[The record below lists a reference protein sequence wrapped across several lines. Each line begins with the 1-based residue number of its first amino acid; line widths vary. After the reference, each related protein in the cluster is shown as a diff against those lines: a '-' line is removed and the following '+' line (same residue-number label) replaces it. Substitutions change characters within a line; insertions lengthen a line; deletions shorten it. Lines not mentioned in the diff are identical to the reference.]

1 MHQVGMIAYFYRLCS
16 FSVHAIK
23 MGEKVTSVFEHAI
36 KVLACKDD
44 VSTNRL
50 VSDFQQFFYS

>member
-1 MHQVGMIAYFYRLCS
+1 MHQVGMIVYLCCLCS
-16 FSVHAIK
+16 FSVHAIQ

-36 KVLACKDD
+36 KVSARKDD

-50 VSDFQQFFYS
+50 VSATFL